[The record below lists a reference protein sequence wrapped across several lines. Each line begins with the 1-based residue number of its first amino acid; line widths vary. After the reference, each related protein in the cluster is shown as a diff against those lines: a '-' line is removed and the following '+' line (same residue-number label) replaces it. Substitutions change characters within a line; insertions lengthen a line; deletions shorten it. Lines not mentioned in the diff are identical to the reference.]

1 MNQEEIGKKIK
12 KIRIDNNLTQR
23 ELADILG
30 VTYQAVSKW
39 ENGKNLP
46 DISIMKDICDKY
58 NYKLD
63 ELLGDNYQKTNKTN
77 KKFSK
82 FLIIISLIFIV
93 IISGFIIFIKS
104 NTNFHFGTIDTTCSE
119 FEIKGS
125 IAYNAS
131 KTSIYI
137 SDLKYCGDSKD
148 ETVYKK
154 IESTLYISKNGV
166 DKKIHSDSKE
176 AITLDDYLD
185 NFNMQ
190 VNSNI
195 CLDFDGDLE
204 LSIYAYD
211 SNDKVTIHKIPL
223 TMSDTCSIK

>member
-63 ELLGDNYQKTNKTN
+63 ELLGDNYQKTNK
-77 KKFSK
+77 KISK

-93 IISGFIIFIKS
+93 LITGFIIFIKS
-104 NTNFHFGTIDTTCSE
+104 IKPFSGVTFPINTILIFSFCTFSNFFMSLFVPYLQRNILS
-119 FEIKGS
+119 
-125 IAYNAS
+125 
-131 KTSIYI
+131 
-137 SDLKYCGDSKD
+137 L
-148 ETVYKK
+148 
-154 IESTLYISKNGV
+154 STLEYNNDASLNF
-166 DKKIHSDSKE
+166 E
-176 AITLDDYLD
+176 A
-185 NFNMQ
+185 
-190 VNSNI
+190 
-195 CLDFDGDLE
+195 
-204 LSIYAYD
+204 
-211 SNDKVTIHKIPL
+211 TIK
-223 TMSDTCSIK
+223 